1 MKKICF
7 PLLFCFLFESLRAQV
22 TVTGSTTASAN
33 TTYFIGTTSDSQV
46 FNSDAGTNIY
56 RDVPFFLNVPVP
68 FIQHRIYRTNGQ
80 WILDKV
86 IIGANGPSITS
97 LHSIAGSNN
106 NPPCVWSNNM
116 VLSGQCQ
123 SETPATILNPLYLSV
138 PQLTANSISGII
150 APQRGMLVFDLTN
163 NCLKV
168 YNGMTWKCLTE
179 Q

>member
-1 MKKICF
+1 
-7 PLLFCFLFESLRAQV
+7 
-22 TVTGSTTASAN
+22 
-33 TTYFIGTTSDSQV
+33 
-46 FNSDAGTNIY
+46 
-56 RDVPFFLNVPVP
+56 
-68 FIQHRIYRTNGQ
+68 
-80 WILDKV
+80 
-86 IIGANGPSITS
+86 
-97 LHSIAGSNN
+97 
-106 NPPCVWSNNM
+106 M